1 MDPLLSLGSL
11 VFGAAPP
18 PSFPGSDLIEPV
30 LDLGC
35 DGGFS
40 VPARTS
46 CNSSDENCNSALAV
60 THSKS
65 ERGMPAPCGDF
76 FEGENK
82 SACVLCA
89 YLSACV
95 CVEAVARDG
104 LEEIYIT
111 KHPQVHREISKT
123 GIRAGT
129 IKEWFQDV
137 RGGERKEGGGGGGG
151 GLEGFLKPPWLHT
164 ARA

>member
-1 MDPLLSLGSL
+1 MR
-11 VFGAAPP
+11 V
-18 PSFPGSDLIEPV
+18 
-30 LDLGC
+30 
-35 DGGFS
+35 
-40 VPARTS
+40 S
-46 CNSSDENCNSALAV
+46 CVHICP
-60 THSKS
+60 H
-65 ERGMPAPCGDF
+65 
-76 FEGENK
+76 
-82 SACVLCA
+82 
-89 YLSACV
+89 V